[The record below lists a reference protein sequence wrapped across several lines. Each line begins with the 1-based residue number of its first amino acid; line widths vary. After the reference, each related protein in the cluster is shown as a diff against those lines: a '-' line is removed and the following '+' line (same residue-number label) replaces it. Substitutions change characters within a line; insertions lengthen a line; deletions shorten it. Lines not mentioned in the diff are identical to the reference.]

1 MARKDRSTNG
11 RNGGGV
17 CFYIRSN
24 LNFQI
29 REDLNM
35 EELECLTLQISNAHS
50 RPFLVS
56 TWYRPPQS
64 PPDIFNSFEQLVGKI
79 DAENS
84 ELYLLGDLNCNLL
97 PCTSDHNSANLTN
110 ILDIYGL
117 SQLITEPTRIT
128 ANSQSLI
135 DVCITNCPQK
145 VPSSVVLHLG
155 ISDHSLV
162 CMIRKTRYANAGS
175 TKVIE
180 MRNFNLFNKDKFL
193 NDLKQKEWSKIAL
206 YSDPNEMWDLWKQL
220 LMSSIDKHA
229 PVKYKRIGKKKSP

>member
-1 MARKDRSTNG
+1 
-11 RNGGGV
+11 
-17 CFYIRSN
+17 
-24 LNFQI
+24 
-29 REDLNM
+29 M

-56 TWYRPPQS
+56 TRYRPPQS
-64 PPDIFNSFEQLVGKI
+64 LPDIFNSFEQLVGKI

-97 PCTSDHNSANLTN
+97 PRTSDHNSANLTN

-128 ANSQSLI
+128 DNSQSLI
-135 DVCITNCPQK
+135 DVCITSCPQK
-145 VPSSVVLHLG
+145 VPTSGVLHLG

-162 CMIRKTRYANAGS
+162 YMIRKTRYANAGS

-229 PVKYKRIGKKKSP
+229 PVKHKRIGKKKSPWTTSDL